1 MPHTTACTPHHLL
14 QTRQPA
20 WHRCGLWLALLPL
33 LWLTACSSLP
43 NNVARPA
50 STAWTSP
57 EQTAL
62 GQLVAQQLAQQAKP
76 APPAGRN
83 AGNRRGA
90 PLATAAAP
98 RNDSG
103 FQLLDSAAM
112 AFSSRIALIDAAQ
125 KTLDLQYYAIHAD
138 PSTELLFQHLRQA
151 AARGVRIR
159 ILLDDFNSTGPNA
172 QVLKM
177 AFEPGTELRLFNP
190 LPGGRGSSVLR
201 IFGSLNDVPRIQR
214 RMHNKIFVADNA
226 VAITGGRNLGETYF
240 GQGSDT
246 NFVDLDVLAAGPIVR
261 DLSASF
267 DQYWNNPLA
276 YPVQSLVS
284 KAELASL
291 KATEV
296 PKADTPAA
304 PALPTTTATAPSPA
318 PFNLQQLAMTR
329 AAAVVLVDKP
339 SKIGADVDD
348 VEGAQE
354 TLIDGLLQLFDRA
367 QKDLLIVSPYFV
379 PGERTMAVFT
389 GLRQRGVRI
398 RVLTNSLA
406 SNDAPLAHVGY
417 ARYREALLKNGIEL
431 FEMRSEQ
438 SGSIT
443 GLGSGGSSG
452 SGASGTSG
460 GSRASL
466 HSKLVVMDGRLIVVG
481 SMNLDLRSQLQ
492 NSEVALLM
500 RSQSLSAQAT
510 RLIETTLTNEAY
522 RVQLVNGQLVWAAP
536 ARTGLP
542 DSTREP
548 DASTGLELM
557 LKLIGPFAP
566 EEML

>member
-1 MPHTTACTPHHLL
+1 MAMPHATACPP
-14 QTRQPA
+14 RQPV
-20 WHRCGLWLALLPL
+20 WHRCGLWLTLLPL
-33 LWLTACSSLP
+33 LWLTACASLP
-43 NNVARPA
+43 DNVARPA
-50 STAWTSP
+50 STAWASP
-57 EQTAL
+57 DQTAL
-62 GQLVAQQLAQQAKP
+62 GQLVARQLQQQTKP
-76 APPAGRN
+76 AAPANTAVG
-83 AGNRRGA
+83 ARRRA

-172 QVLKM
+172 QVLKL

-226 VAITGGRNLGETYF
+226 IAITGGRNLGETYF
-240 GQGSDT
+240 GQGRDT

-276 YPVQSLVS
+276 YPVQALVS
-284 KAELASL
+284 PQDLAAL
-291 KATEV
+291 KAAEPV
-296 PKADTPAA
+296 QAKSEPAA
-304 PALPTTTATAPSPA
+304 SPA
-318 PFNLQQLAMTR
+318 TFSLERMALTR

-339 SKIGADVDD
+339 SKIGADADD
-348 VEGAQE
+348 VEDAQE
-354 TLIDGLLQLFDRA
+354 TLIDGLLQLFGRA
-367 QKDLLIVSPYFV
+367 QRDLLIVSPYFV
-379 PGERTMAVFT
+379 PGERTMAVFSA
-389 GLRQRGVRI
+389 LRQRGVRI

-443 GLGSGGSSG
+443 GLGSGA
-452 SGASGTSG
+452 SGASG

-510 RLIETTLTNEAY
+510 RLIEATLANEAY

-536 ARTGLP
+536 ASSGLP
-542 DSTREP
+542 DSTHEP
-548 DASTGLELM
+548 DASTSLQLM

>member
-1 MPHTTACTPHHLL
+1 MAMPHATACK
-14 QTRQPA
+14 
-20 WHRCGLWLALLPL
+20 PL
-33 LWLTACSSLP
+33 LTRRHTAGRRCARWAVLSLVLFLTACAGLP
-43 NNVARPA
+43 SNVARPK
-50 STAWTSP
+50 STAWANP
-57 EQTAL
+57 DQTAL
-62 GQLVAQQLAQQAKP
+62 GQLVARQLQQQT
-76 APPAGRN
+76 PPAAPSGPA
-83 AGNRRGA
+83 AGARPRT
-90 PLATAAAP
+90 PLASAATP

-103 FQLLDSAAM
+103 FRLLDSAAM
-112 AFSSRIALIDAAQ
+112 AFSSRLALIDAAQ

-159 ILLDDFNSTGPNA
+159 ILLDDFNSTGAHA
-172 QVLKM
+172 QVLNL

-240 GQGSDT
+240 GQGTDT

-261 DLSASF
+261 DLSGSF

-276 YPVQSLVS
+276 YPVQSLLS
-284 KAELASL
+284 PGDLEAL
-291 KATEV
+291 KAAEPV
-296 PKADTPAA
+296 IPGSQQPAA
-304 PALPTTTATAPSPA
+304 AAAPA
-318 PFNLQQLAMTR
+318 PFNLQQLALTR

-354 TLIDGLLQLFDRA
+354 TLVDGLLQLFDRA
-367 QKDLLIVSPYFV
+367 QKELLIVSPYFV
-379 PGERTMAVFT
+379 PGERTMAVFA

-417 ARYREALLKNGIEL
+417 ARYREALLKSGIEL

-438 SGSIT
+438 SGSIA
-443 GLGSGGSSG
+443 GLGSGGST
-452 SGASGTSG
+452 ASGGSV

-466 HSKLVVMDGRLIVVG
+466 HTKLVVMDSRLIVVG

-522 RVQLVNGQLVWAAP
+522 RVQLVNGQLLWAAP
-536 ARTGLP
+536 AHTGLP

-548 DASTGLELM
+548 DASTGLQLM

>member
-1 MPHTTACTPHHLL
+1 MPHAARLPHTPAGTGRWPSL
-14 QTRQPA
+14 
-20 WHRCGLWLALLPL
+20 LALLPL
-33 LWLTACSSLP
+33 LWLAACASLP
-43 NNVARPA
+43 DNVARPA
-50 STAWTSP
+50 SSAWASP
-57 EQTAL
+57 DQTTL
-62 GQLVAQQLAQQAKP
+62 GQLVARQLLQQPQPTPPQGT
-76 APPAGRN
+76 AP
-83 AGNRRGA
+83 RRGT
-90 PLATAAAP
+90 PLPAAAVP

-103 FQLLDSAAM
+103 FLLLDSAAA
-112 AFSSRIALIDAAQ
+112 AFSSRLALIDAAE

-138 PSTELLFQHLRQA
+138 PSTDRLFEHLRQA

-172 QVLKM
+172 QVLKL
-177 AFEPGTELRLFNP
+177 AFEPGIELRLFNP

-201 IFGSLNDVPRIQR
+201 IFGSLNDVARIQR

-240 GQGSDT
+240 GQGRDT
-246 NFVDLDVLAAGPIVR
+246 NFVDLDVLAGGPIVR

-276 YPVQSLVS
+276 YPVAALVS
-284 KAELASL
+284 PTELAAL
-291 KATEV
+291 KAAE
-296 PKADTPAA
+296 PAKATPTPPVAA
-304 PALPTTTATAPSPA
+304 PAPP
-318 PFNLQQLAMTR
+318 PFDLRQLALTR
-329 AAAVVLVDKP
+329 APAVVLVDQP

-354 TLIDGLLQLFDRA
+354 TLVDGLLQLFDRA
-367 QKDLLIVSPYFV
+367 QRDILIVSPYFV
-379 PGERTMAVFT
+379 PGQRTMAVFA

-417 ARYREALLKNGIEL
+417 ARYREALLKRGIEL
-431 FEMRSEQ
+431 FEMRAEQ

-443 GLGSGGSSG
+443 GLGSGA
-452 SGASGTSG
+452 SGASG

-466 HSKLVVMDGRLIVVG
+466 HSKLVVVDDRLIVVG

-500 RSQSLSAQAT
+500 RSQRLSAQAT
-510 RLIETTLTNEAY
+510 QLIEATLTHQAY
-522 RVQLVNGQLVWAAP
+522 RVQWLDGQLVWTAP
-536 ARTGLP
+536 QGSGLP
-542 DSTREP
+542 DSPHEP
-548 DASTGLELM
+548 DASLGLQLM

-566 EEML
+566 DEML

>member
-1 MPHTTACTPHHLL
+1 MAMPHAPACPP
-14 QTRQPA
+14 RQPV

-33 LWLTACSSLP
+33 LWLTACASLP
-43 NNVARPA
+43 DNVARPT
-50 STAWTSP
+50 STAWANP
-57 EQTAL
+57 DQTAL
-62 GQLVAQQLAQQAKP
+62 GQLVARQLQQPTQAA
-76 APPAGRN
+76 APPRPAAGARQ
-83 AGNRRGA
+83 RT
-90 PLATAAAP
+90 PLASATTP

-172 QVLKM
+172 QVLKL

-240 GQGSDT
+240 GQGRDT

-276 YPVQSLVS
+276 YPVQALVS
-284 KAELASL
+284 PQELAALKAAEPAKAE
-291 KATEV
+291 
-296 PKADTPAA
+296 PAA
-304 PALPTTTATAPSPA
+304 PLAASPKS
-318 PFNLQQLAMTR
+318 FSLQQMALTR

-339 SKIGADVDD
+339 SKIGADADD
-348 VEGAQE
+348 VEDAQE

-367 QKDLLIVSPYFV
+367 QRDLLIVSPYFV
-379 PGERTMAVFT
+379 PGERTMAVFA

-443 GLGSGGSSG
+443 GLGSGASS
-452 SGASGTSG
+452 AAG

-510 RLIETTLTNEAY
+510 RLIEATLANEAY

-536 ARTGLP
+536 ASSGLP

-548 DASTGLELM
+548 DASTGLQLM

>member
-1 MPHTTACTPHHLL
+1 MPHATACPPRPLT
-14 QTRQPA
+14 
-20 WHRCGLWLALLPL
+20 WHRHSLWLALLPL
-33 LWLTACSSLP
+33 LWLTACAGLP
-43 NNVARPA
+43 SNVARPM
-50 STAWTSP
+50 STAWANP

-62 GQLVAQQLAQQAKP
+62 GQLMAQQLSQQAKP

-83 AGNRRGA
+83 TGNRRGP
-90 PLATAAAP
+90 PLAAAAAPP

-103 FQLLDSAAM
+103 FLLLDSAAA
-112 AFSSRIALIDAAQ
+112 AFSSRLALIDAAQ

-138 PSTELLFQHLRQA
+138 PTTELLFQHLRRA

-159 ILLDDFNSTGPNA
+159 ILLDDFNSTGTHA
-172 QVLKM
+172 QVLKL
-177 AFEPGTELRLFNP
+177 AFEPGIALRLFNP

-201 IFGSLNDVPRIQR
+201 VFGSLNDVPRIQR

-240 GQGSDT
+240 GQGNDT

-276 YPVQSLVS
+276 YPVQALVS
-284 KAELASL
+284 KAELAAL
-291 KATEV
+291 KAAGA
-296 PKADTPAA
+296 PQADTPAA
-304 PALPTTTATAPSPA
+304 PPSPTAATPTAPRPA
-318 PFNLQQLAMTR
+318 PFNLQQLALTR

-379 PGERTMAVFT
+379 PGERTMAVFA

-417 ARYREALLKNGIEL
+417 ARYREALLKRGIEL

-438 SGSIT
+438 SGSIA
-443 GLGSGGSSG
+443 GLGSGGSGG
-452 SGASGTSG
+452 SV

-466 HSKLVVMDGRLIVVG
+466 HTKLVVMDGRLIVVG

-522 RVQLVNGQLVWAAP
+522 RVQLVNGQLVWTAP
-536 ARTGLP
+536 ARSGLP

-548 DASTGLELM
+548 DASTHLQLM

>member
-1 MPHTTACTPHHLL
+1 M
-14 QTRQPA
+14 
-20 WHRCGLWLALLPL
+20 ALLPL

-43 NNVARPA
+43 SNVARPT
-50 STAWTSP
+50 STAWASP
-57 EQTAL
+57 DQTAL
-62 GQLVAQQLAQQAKP
+62 GQLVARQLAQQAKP
-76 APPAGRN
+76 APPPGRN
-83 AGNRRGA
+83 TGNRRGA

-103 FQLLDSAAM
+103 FLLLDSAAM
-112 AFSSRIALIDAAQ
+112 AFSSRLALIDAAQ
-125 KTLDLQYYAIHAD
+125 KTLDLQYYAIHTD
-138 PSTELLFQHLRQA
+138 PSTELLFQHLRRA

-159 ILLDDFNSTGPNA
+159 ILLDDFNSTGAHA
-172 QVLKM
+172 QVLKL

-240 GQGSDT
+240 GQGNDT

-284 KAELASL
+284 KAELAAL
-291 KATEV
+291 KAVEV
-296 PKADTPAA
+296 PKADSPVA
-304 PALPTTTATAPSPA
+304 PPDPVATAARPA
-318 PFNLQQLAMTR
+318 TFNLQQMALTR
-329 AAAVVLVDKP
+329 AAAVVMVDKP

-348 VEGAQE
+348 VEDAQE

-443 GLGSGGSSG
+443 GLGSGGSG
-452 SGASGTSG
+452 VSGTSG
-460 GSRASL
+460 GSIGSRASL

-536 ARTGLP
+536 ASSGLP

-548 DASTGLELM
+548 DASTSLQLM